1 MGLNRLKNKIEI
13 SFRLIV
19 AFISCSPFKKSKRAA
34 HWQTGR
40 AQVMT
45 QGWPQFQTNGTMPRY
60 MNDSRYFP
68 LSNPITGLDARRQ
81 NAQLALADTTF
92 AHISEMD

>member
-1 MGLNRLKNKIEI
+1 MMFSNLCFFGVGVIFTR
-13 SFRLIV
+13 
-19 AFISCSPFKKSKRAA
+19 KKSKRAA

-45 QGWPQFQTNGTMPRY
+45 GGWPPQFQTQPRY

-68 LSNPITGLDARRQ
+68 LSNPITGLDARQR
-81 NAQLALADTTF
+81 NQLALADTTF